1 MVWPKKRVVALTL
14 LACHNASN
22 LAGQLDSTTPCQLDS
37 ITPYVKLELN
47 MTYIYALA
55 NQKGGVGKTTTALN
69 LGAAL
74 GEQGK
79 RVLLV
84 DLDPQAGLTISL
96 GFQPEDFSET
106 TYTLLLGKAK
116 AENLIHRTAFQRI
129 DLIPANL
136 DLAGAE
142 VELIQELGWDRLLK
156 EGLTEVQ
163 GYSFILI
170 DCPPS
175 LGVLTVNALVAAQ
188 RVIIPVQTQYLALRA
203 LKHLKELVER
213 VQQRANPELEMR
225 ILRTM
230 HEKRT
235 IHSREVSEELG
246 ELFPREIYRTIIP
259 KTIRFAD
266 SSLAS
271 KPLITY
277 AGSTEAAEAF
287 RALAK
292 EINHETTND

>member
-1 MVWPKKRVVALTL
+1 
-14 LACHNASN
+14 
-22 LAGQLDSTTPCQLDS
+22 
-37 ITPYVKLELN
+37 
-47 MTYIYALA
+47 MTYIYAIA

-69 LGAAL
+69 LAAAL
-74 GEQGK
+74 GEKGK
-79 RVLLV
+79 RTLLV

-96 GFQPEDFSET
+96 GLKPEEFSET

-116 AENLIHRTAFQRI
+116 AQDLIQQTAFQQI

-142 VELIQELGWDRLLK
+142 AELIRELGWDRLLK
-156 EGLTEVQ
+156 EGLEELR

-175 LGVLTVNALVAAQ
+175 LGLLTVNALVAAQ
-188 RVIIPVQTQYLALRA
+188 WVIVPVQTQYLALRA
-203 LKHLKELVER
+203 LKHLKDLAER
-213 VQQRANPELEMR
+213 VKERANPALKMR

-230 HEKRT
+230 LEKRT

-246 ELFPREIYRTIIP
+246 ELFPNEIYQTTIP

-266 SSLAS
+266 SSLVG
-271 KPLITY
+271 KPLVLH
-277 AGSTEAAEAF
+277 ARSTEAAEAF
-287 RALAK
+287 RALA
-292 EINHETTND
+292 EEVIYETTND

>member
-1 MVWPKKRVVALTL
+1 
-14 LACHNASN
+14 
-22 LAGQLDSTTPCQLDS
+22 
-37 ITPYVKLELN
+37 
-47 MTYIYALA
+47 MTHIYALA

-69 LGAAL
+69 LAATL
-74 GEQGK
+74 EERGQ

-96 GFQPEDFSET
+96 GLRPEDFSET

-116 AENLIHRTAFQRI
+116 AKGLIHHTAFQKI

-142 VELIQELGWDRLLK
+142 VELIQQLGWDRLLK
-156 EGLTEVQ
+156 EGLDGLE
-163 GYSFILI
+163 GYSFILV

-188 RVIIPVQTQYLALRA
+188 RVIVPVQTQYLALRA
-203 LKHLKELVER
+203 LKHLKELVAR
-213 VQQRANPELEMR
+213 VQQRANPDLKMG

-235 IHSREVSEELG
+235 IHAREVSEELG
-246 ELFPREIYRTIIP
+246 QLFPREIYRTIIP

-266 SSLAS
+266 SSLAG

-277 AGSTEAAEAF
+277 AGSTEAADAF
-287 RALAK
+287 RALGE
-292 EINHETTND
+292 EINHETTDN